1 MEQTIRLNYC
11 GKLVDALYDGDD
23 TKAIEAAETF
33 VKQMQERVLKAY
45 PRADV
50 SVNTDWTVSDTCNVC
65 EIEGF
70 TGDAPLD
77 HIAAIEVAL
86 LCEIT

>member
-1 MEQTIRLNYC
+1 MEQTIKLNYC
-11 GKLVDALYDGDD
+11 GKLVDALYDGDG

-33 VKQMQERVLKAY
+33 VKQMPERVKAY

-50 SVNTDWTVSDTCNVC
+50 SVKTDWTVSDTCNGC
-65 EIEGF
+65 AIGGF